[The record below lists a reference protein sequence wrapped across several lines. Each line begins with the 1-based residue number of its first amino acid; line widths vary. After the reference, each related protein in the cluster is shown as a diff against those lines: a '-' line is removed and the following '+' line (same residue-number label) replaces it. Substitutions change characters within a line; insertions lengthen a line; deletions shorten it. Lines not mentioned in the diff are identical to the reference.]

1 MTMTIIFLWRW
12 ELVIVTYNMWN
23 KTPESIFQIT
33 RGRWGTFVQ
42 PGSISCCL
50 LWVRYRVKARLA
62 HTVATA
68 ADIQWHKM
76 QWRIYAKWGQWQS

>member
-1 MTMTIIFLWRW
+1 VNDDDHYRF
-12 ELVIVTYNMWN
+12 MWLRIGFCYVYVE

-42 PGSISCCL
+42 PGSISCCF
-50 LWVRYRVKARLA
+50 LWVRYSIKARLA

-68 ADIQWHKM
+68 ATTRTTTYQTW
-76 QWRIYAKWGQWQS
+76 